1 MILHTFPEVT
11 KKIHNIF
18 QNTKCVEIINDRYKS
33 MIYFLMEDNIIAIFN
48 RDPIYV
54 LYVNDELY
62 KCFDLIYNSNDIQ
75 KILNDILE
83 PYAYLCENFSI
94 SILKLS
100 WLGVS
105 KISELYDEQDFEYID
120 KNYKILNDDLNY
132 ILKYDNTHNKPYY
145 VGRNGNGKDGNDFI
159 RKEKYDKYDIL
170 PNFNSFVFNSKIIS
184 TININL
190 NNISDIDIEK
200 YYLIFLDGEIL
211 PLPNDIISDL
221 QYINREYKL
230 KQLI

>member
-11 KKIHNIF
+11 KIHNIF
-18 QNTKCVEIINDRYKS
+18 QNVKCAEIRTDRYKNL
-33 MIYFLMEDNIIAIFN
+33 IYFFVEDNIIAIFN
-48 RDPIYV
+48 RDDIAV

-62 KCFDLIYNSNDIQ
+62 KNFDLIDNSNDVQ
-75 KILNDILE
+75 KALTDILE
-83 PYAYLCENFSI
+83 PYTYLPENCNIEF
-94 SILKLS
+94 LKLI

-105 KISELYDEQDFEYID
+105 KMSELYNEQDFEYID

-145 VGRNGNGKDGNDFI
+145 VGRNGNGGKDFI